1 MGLLEYKIHQQIVGT
16 ILFIIALNLAVAI
29 ALGAML
35 FYASKRII
43 LTPIAELSRAASR
56 LANGDLSAHV
66 TTKTTGEIRQ
76 LVDSFNQMAADVEK
90 TTVSRDYVDS
100 IIHSMA
106 DTLIVLNTDGTIKT
120 VNAALVGLLGYEE
133 ELVGKHLKTVFP
145 GDSKE
150 AESLVSSI
158 RKEGWV
164 SSCET
169 VYISRSGKII
179 PMLVSGASIQD
190 KNGDSRGFVLIGKD
204 ITERKKAE
212 EHLQRYAGELRES
225 NNEIQNFSYIISH
238 DLRAPLVSIKG
249 FSAELD
255 HTWKDIEAIIGKYL
269 SGMDG
274 KDRSR
279 LDTLV
284 RQDIYEALKFIA
296 SSADR
301 MEGLINSILTL
312 SRVGRRELMPEP
324 IDMGTLTRRL
334 VDSLA
339 HQIGEKNI
347 RVTIGALPVVTVDGL
362 AMEQIMGNLLD
373 NAVKYSDAGKPG
385 DLTVTAE
392 ERGEEHVVHVRDSG
406 RGIAPDDIPKV
417 FDIFKRVGRQD
428 VPGEGM
434 GLAYVKALVKR
445 HNGRIWCESEAGVG
459 TTFSFSLPVQAG
471 MPGAQGHGG
480 GRS

>member
-1 MGLLEYKIHQQIVGT
+1 
-16 ILFIIALNLAVAI
+16 
-29 ALGAML
+29 
-35 FYASKRII
+35 
-43 LTPIAELSRAASR
+43 
-56 LANGDLSAHV
+56 
-66 TTKTTGEIRQ
+66 
-76 LVDSFNQMAADVEK
+76 
-90 TTVSRDYVDS
+90 
-100 IIHSMA
+100 MA
-106 DTLIVLNTDGTIKT
+106 DTLLVINSDGTIET
-120 VNAALVGLLGYEE
+120 VNASLIQLLGYEE
-133 ELVGKHLKTVFP
+133 EPVGKHLKTVFP
-145 GDSKE
+145 SDSDE
-150 AESLVSSI
+150 AEGII
-158 RKEGWV
+158 RVIEKEGWAD
-164 SSCET
+164 SIET
-169 VYISRSGKII
+169 VYFSRTGRRI
-179 PMLVSGASIQD
+179 PVLVSGATIRD

-212 EHLQRYAGELRES
+212 ERLQRHAGELRES
-225 NNEIQNFSYIISH
+225 NNEIQSFSYIISH

-255 HTWKDIEAIIGKYL
+255 HTWKDIEAIIRKYL

-279 LDTLV
+279 LDQLV

-312 SRVGRRELMPEP
+312 SRVGRRELKPEP

-347 RVTIGALPVVTVDGL
+347 RVTIGTLPVIAADRL
-362 AMEQIMGNLLD
+362 AMEQVMGNLLD
-373 NAVKYSDAGKPG
+373 NAVKYSDAGKSG
-385 DLTVTAE
+385 GLAVTAE
-392 ERGEEHVVHVRDSG
+392 ERGEEHIFHVRDSG

-417 FDIFKRVGRQD
+417 FDIFKRVGRQN

-445 HNGRIWCESEAGVG
+445 HNGRIWCDSEAGEG
-459 TTFSFSLPVQAG
+459 TTFSFSLPVPAVI
-471 MPGAQGHGG
+471 PRAQGDGG